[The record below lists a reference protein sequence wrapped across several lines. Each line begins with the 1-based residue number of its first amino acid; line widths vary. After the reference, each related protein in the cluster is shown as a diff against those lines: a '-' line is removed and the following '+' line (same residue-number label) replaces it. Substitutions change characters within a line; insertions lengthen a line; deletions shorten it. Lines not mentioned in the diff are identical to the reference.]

1 MVQPARALLVAPGS
15 AALLLLSLFWPC
27 AAARSELRDGG
38 IDPANLGKG
47 DWIYCV
53 SDATNKLGGHVSAVT
68 NETSLM
74 QFYRSQGI
82 RYLIVKAAT
91 SDQLFSGCLKT
102 PQFTG
107 ALVGAAHVS
116 GLWIFGYSRSYG
128 ANVKGEI
135 TIANYVFH
143 QGADGFVWDA
153 EGEWE
158 SANPWIGAAGGAKAW
173 QLCSTVRSNWPTKFL
188 AYAPFPIISYHVSF
202 PYKEFGYWCD
212 AVMPQIY
219 HAGWTGVVGSVSGGM
234 NWADVNWANWQKSL
248 AGSNWVINGATV
260 YWTNAIKPLAPVAEV
275 YGPPGHSPCCG
286 TTPALNNKDV
296 MELVDYL
303 AADPNCPTPG
313 GYKGVSF
320 WRADLHG
327 PTQWAHIKQARIG
340 DMGGEVKNIVLDDDQ
355 AIVEGSWDHVRTFAD
370 GLFSGNGT
378 GTDTNSFG
386 TNYLTHAQGS
396 GSGVV
401 LFTPAITKS
410 GDYDVYEW
418 HPFRKDASAGVPFI
432 ISHAGGETT
441 IYANQRTNSGNWN
454 LLGRFNFATGTT
466 NSIRIIDAVAET
478 NAVAIV
484 DGLKLVFV
492 TAAPEGQPQPQ
503 NGQNRQLSQ

>member
-1 MVQPARALLVAPGS
+1 MR
-15 AALLLLSLFWPC
+15 
-27 AAARSELRDGG
+27 EGG

-68 NETSLM
+68 NDISLM

-91 SDQLFSGCLKT
+91 GDQLFSGCLKA
-102 PQFTG
+102 PQFTS
-107 ALVGAAHVS
+107 ALVAAAHES
-116 GLWIFGYSRSYG
+116 GLWIFGYNRSYG

-135 TIANYVFH
+135 EVANYVFH

-153 EGEWE
+153 EAEWE
-158 SANPWIGAAGGAKAW
+158 SSSSWIGASGAAKAW
-173 QLCSTVRSNWPTKFL
+173 QLGSTVRSNWPTKFL
-188 AYAPFPIISYHVSF
+188 AHAPFPIISYHLSF

-219 HAGWTGVVGSVSGGM
+219 HAGWTGVVGSVSGGI
-234 NWADVNWANWQKSL
+234 NWADVNWAAWQKSL
-248 AGSNWVINGATV
+248 AGSNAVINGAPV

-286 TTPALNNKDV
+286 TTPALNNNV
-296 MELVDYL
+296 MELMDYL
-303 AADPNCPTPG
+303 AADPNCPNAG

-327 PTQWAHIKQARIG
+327 PVQWTHIKQASIG
-340 DMGGEVKNIVLDDDQ
+340 DTGGEVNNIILDDNQ
-355 AIVEGSWDHVRTFAD
+355 AVAEGAWDSVRTFVD
-370 GLFSGNGT
+370 GLFLGNGS

-386 TNYLTHAQGS
+386 TNYLTHSQGS
-396 GSGVV
+396 GATSV
-401 LFTPAITKS
+401 LFRPAIGKS
-410 GDYDVYEW
+410 GDYDVFEW
-418 HPFRKDASAGVPFI
+418 HPFRKDASVSVPFI

-441 IYANQRTNSGNWN
+441 VSANQRTNAGNWS
-454 LLGRFNFATGTT
+454 LLGRFNFTSSTT
-466 NSIRIIDAVAET
+466 NTIRITDAVAET
-478 NAVAIV
+478 NAVAMV

-492 TAAPEGQPQPQ
+492 TAGREAQ
-503 NGQNRQLSQ
+503 